1 MFQNYSR
8 FAGPLFNTP
17 VICTLHEWCKCRLPV
32 IKLTDC
38 FLNVLQILR
47 HTRKK
52 ARRPLLRAFG
62 GCILKKAVAVCHHV
76 LILSH
81 CEDDK
86 RQQVCAV
93 TKHNTRQNADV
104 CVCIIQSLFCSFHRE
119 KCLSL
124 SSFFIVR
131 IVFRVCISSVIL
143 MQKQLL
149 VVVIIVIIIIIPQRM
164 DHWYTLTLAWPT
176 EMIWTVNGQR
186 WLTPSSRGNS
196 AATSPLPR

>member
-1 MFQNYSR
+1 MTF
-8 FAGPLFNTP
+8 
-17 VICTLHEWCKCRLPV
+17 WCKCRLPV

-38 FLNVLQILR
+38 FLNVLQILT

-93 TKHNTRQNADV
+93 TRHNTRQNADV
-104 CVCIIQSLFCSFHRE
+104 CVYMYYSEPFLFFPSGKMF
-119 KCLSL
+119 LSV
-124 SSFFIVR
+124 FFIIVR

-143 MQKQLL
+143 MQKQLI
-149 VVVIIVIIIIIPQRM
+149 VVVMMMIIIIIPQRM
-164 DHWYTLTLAWPT
+164 DHWCTLTLAWPT